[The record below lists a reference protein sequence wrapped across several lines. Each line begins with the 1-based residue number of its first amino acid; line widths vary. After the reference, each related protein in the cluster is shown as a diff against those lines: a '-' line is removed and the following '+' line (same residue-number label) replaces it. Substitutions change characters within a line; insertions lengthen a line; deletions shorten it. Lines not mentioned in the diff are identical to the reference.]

1 MYYMH
6 KRVGDKRRNT
16 IIGKMNKKRVGLRQ
30 LKNHRNKGKAIIPKY
45 ILLDIIENYL
55 PLFL

>member
-1 MYYMH
+1 
-6 KRVGDKRRNT
+6 VGDKRRNT